1 MSRPAPASG
10 AGRRR
15 GPAEAA
21 AASGGFAERLPEEI
35 QAASERLA
43 PYLSETPFEPAPG
56 LAPGPGWEVFAKWEC
71 FQATGSFKARGALNK
86 LLRLR
91 ETGGAA
97 ALREGVVTASSGNHA
112 RAVAWAL
119 SRLGGRGV
127 VFLPETVAESK
138 RAALA
143 ERYSGVVELRLV
155 GEDAIEA
162 ERAAR
167 AEAERGG
174 RPFVSPYND
183 PDIVA
188 GQGTAGLEMDRA
200 LGDEPLDAALIPVG
214 GGGLAAGVAGWLRR
228 RAERAMS
235 DRIARTF
242 TIDRARLGS
251 MAGAL
256 SGGNQQKVAVGKWT
270 GSRPKVLLVHEP
282 TRGVDVGARAEIY
295 SHLRSIARQGMGIV
309 FASSDT
315 QEVLGI
321 ADTVAAF
328 FRGARVSVRNRRDT
342 DSGLLTREIT
352 HPHEGES

>member
-15 GPAEAA
+15 GPAEEA

-35 QAASERLA
+35 RAASERLA

-56 LAPGPGWEVFAKWEC
+56 LAPGPGCEVFAKWEC

-127 VFLPETVAESK
+127 VFLPRTVAESK

-228 RAERAMS
+228 RRPDLRLVGCQPRAS
-235 DRIARTF
+235 AVLAASVEAGRILESGTEVPFEPTLADGVAGGVETDSI
-242 TIDRARLGS
+242 TLDLCARL
-251 MAGAL
+251 L
-256 SGGNQQKVAVGKWT
+256 DDWI
-270 GSRPKVLLVHEP
+270 LVSE
-282 TRGVDVGARAEIY
+282 E
-295 SHLRSIARQGMGIV
+295 
-309 FASSDT
+309 
-315 QEVLGI
+315 EI
-321 ADTVAAF
+321 ADAMRRVFRERFAAVEGSAALPVAALPHLDLGEG
-328 FRGARVSVRNRRDT
+328 RRRAALVISGAGITRA
-342 DSGLLTREIT
+342 GLRLLLED
-352 HPHEGES
+352 